1 MDRSLRR
8 AGVAGVVVI
17 WAALLAATARA
28 GFDVLGDRP
37 LSYLGTLPRSAALF
51 TLGLALS
58 AVLFVAFHEYVR
70 RAYPVSPGFSFAML
84 VGMAGQLVAAFVP
97 IGGDP
102 TLHRIHTTSALV
114 LAASLP
120 LFMWRFATAQA
131 PGPWR
136 RLAYGFVWAEVAACA
151 GGLLLSSAH
160 LAPVAEIVPA
170 VVFHAWIATVTL
182 GVAQNPRPA
191 VPPSAYH
198 RADAAVDR
206 GGPGRG
212 VGARRRLSSGGGRV
226 VRTPVP

>member
-1 MDRSLRR
+1 M
-8 AGVAGVVVI
+8 AGVVTI
-17 WAALLAATARA
+17 WAALLAGSVLVR
-28 GFDVLGDRP
+28 FDLLGPLP
-37 LSYLGTLPRSAALF
+37 LSYLGTRPRSAAFF
-51 TLGLALS
+51 TFGLAVS
-58 AVLFVAFHEYVR
+58 AVLFIAFHQYLLG
-70 RAYPVSPGFSFAML
+70 AYRVASGFSLAML

>member
-17 WAALLAATARA
+17 WAALGAGTMLA
-28 GFDVLGDRP
+28 GFDLLGDRP
-37 LSYLGTLPRSAALF
+37 LSYLGTLPQSAALF

-70 RAYPVSPGFSFAML
+70 RAYPVSSGFSFAML
-84 VGMAGQLVAAFVP
+84 VGMTGQLVAAFVP
-97 IGGDP
+97 IGGEP
-102 TLHRIHTTSALV
+102 TLHRIHTSSALV

-151 GGLLLSSAH
+151 GGLLLSSAD

-182 GVAQNPRPA
+182 GVATNPRRLVSA
-191 VPPSAYH
+191 GAYH
-198 RADAAVDR
+198 RADAPVDS
-206 GGPGRG
+206 GGPGPG
-212 VGARRRLSSGGGRV
+212 GGAGRRVPSGGGRV